1 MLWPALVVAFGL
13 SLTLAGIIFTLTRT
27 PPVVGIMDE
36 AIRLSLLTR
45 EELRAEGEKAGRKE
59 KIKIILSKT
68 GVRLLVTGTA
78 LQLIGTVW
86 QLAMVGK

>member
-1 MLWPALVVAFGL
+1 MFWSILVVVFGL

-27 PPVVGIMDE
+27 PPVVGFMDE
-36 AIRLSLLTR
+36 AIRLSLMTK
-45 EELRAEGEKAGRKE
+45 EEIRAEAEKAGRKE

-78 LQLIGTVW
+78 LQIIGTVW
-86 QLAMVGK
+86 QLAMVCK